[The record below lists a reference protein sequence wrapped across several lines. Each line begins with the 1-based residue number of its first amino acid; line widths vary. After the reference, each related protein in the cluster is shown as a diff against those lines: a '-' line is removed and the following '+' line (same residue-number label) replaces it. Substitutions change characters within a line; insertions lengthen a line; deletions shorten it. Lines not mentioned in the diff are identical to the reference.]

1 MTNHAFG
8 AMALRLSIGSKH
20 NAQTV
25 LAMAVT
31 RSCTR
36 DIVVAERWFNPSS
49 PMIGTGKKALWIF
62 RFRISFDKNGVKTM
76 GKDIKNPT
84 EVAVVRFN
92 PTLLVI

>member
-8 AMALRLSIGSKH
+8 AMALRLIIGSKH

-49 PMIGTGKKALWIF
+49 PHTSAPAIAIEQQ
-62 RFRISFDKNGVKTM
+62 RDKPSPKP
-76 GKDIKNPT
+76 K
-84 EVAVVRFN
+84 
-92 PTLLVI
+92 